1 MEIHDGHTLQYG
13 EQYNAQ
19 KLIDSVRSLKYNFT
33 YRKMN
38 VSAGTGTGEQ
48 GKSRYLRYGLQN
60 ENDIPTGLH
69 ISEDNHPE
77 ISGIITH

>member
-1 MEIHDGHTLQYG
+1 MEQASEKDFANARFVRNIFETMIINQARRLFKVKSPSLQ
-13 EQYNAQ
+13 
-19 KLIDSVRSLKYNFT
+19 DLKEL
-33 YRKMN
+33 
-38 VSAGTGTGEQ
+38 S
-48 GKSRYLRYGLQN
+48 

>member
-1 MEIHDGHTLQYG
+1 MTGKQRIRIYQIVQVASPSLQ
-13 EQYNAQ
+13 
-19 KLIDSVRSLKYNFT
+19 DLKEL
-33 YRKMN
+33 
-38 VSAGTGTGEQ
+38 S
-48 GKSRYLRYGLQN
+48 